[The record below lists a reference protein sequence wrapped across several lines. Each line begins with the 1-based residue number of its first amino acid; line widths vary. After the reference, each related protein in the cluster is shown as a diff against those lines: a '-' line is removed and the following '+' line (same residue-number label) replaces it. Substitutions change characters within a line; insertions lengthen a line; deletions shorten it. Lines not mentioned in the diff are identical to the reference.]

1 MKYILPQDNEIN
13 FFLRCEETS
22 IQFFQNE
29 NYSDNEIFI
38 SGKIVSN
45 LDTEFVKYNDWLA
58 NEDYEIP
65 PHNFKFRMLIKLDKN
80 LSVGFDGKVS
90 FQNFMGNKD
99 KHDKEVDP
107 GLDIKMR
114 VSSEKIFEALIS
126 KVNTTSTLNISLHV
140 YIPSM
145 HDNDLRVWDVKKD
158 KEISITRYFLHNN
171 NKLTNQE

>member
-1 MKYILPQDNEIN
+1 MKYILPQDNEIH
-13 FFLRCEETS
+13 FSLRCEDTS

-38 SGKIVSN
+38 SGRIVSN
-45 LDTEFVKYNDWLA
+45 LGTEFVKYNDWLA

-65 PHNFKFRMLIKLDKN
+65 PHNFKFRMKIKLDKN
-80 LSVGFDGKVS
+80 LNKGFDGKVS

-99 KHDKEVDP
+99 RRDKEVDP

-114 VSSEKIFEALIS
+114 VSSEKVFEELIS
-126 KVNTTSTLNISLHV
+126 KVNTTSTLNIGLHV

-145 HDNDLRVWDVKKD
+145 DNNGLRMWDVKKD
-158 KEISITRYFLHNN
+158 KEINITRYFLHNN